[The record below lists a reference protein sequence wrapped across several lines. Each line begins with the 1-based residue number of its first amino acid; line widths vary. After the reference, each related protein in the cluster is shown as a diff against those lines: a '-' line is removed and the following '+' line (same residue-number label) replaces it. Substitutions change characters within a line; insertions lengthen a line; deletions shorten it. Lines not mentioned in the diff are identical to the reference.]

1 MVIEVPHPHWG
12 SVKQIR
18 TPVNIGDMSKNDY
31 RNAPEL
37 NADAEKILEQLN
49 YSKADLKRFADSG
62 AFGSEI

>member
-1 MVIEVPHPHWG
+1 
-12 SVKQIR
+12 
-18 TPVNIGDMSKNDY
+18 MSKNDY